1 MKPKFI
7 IDNQQIT
14 NRRVIANEFNRY
26 FVSLAPKLNDPDD
39 HCIINIEPIQ
49 PFTAFLKQS
58 NISSIYLSECTSYEI
73 SELISGLEN
82 SKASDIPIKIIKRS
96 SHIISPLLASHFNE
110 SMSKGIFPDILK
122 VGKITPIYKKDNPEL
137 LENYRPVSTLPI
149 FGKIFEKVNLWAAL
163 QLHGI
168 TKFNDFLPIWFSE
181 RSFNQPC
188 AKLFYKPYPR
198 STQKEKARSG
208 NIHWSK

>member
-7 IDNQQIT
+7 IIT
-14 NRRVIANEFNRY
+14 NRRVIVNEFNRY
-26 FVSLAPKLNDPDD
+26 FVSLAPNLNDPDD

-58 NISSIYLSECTSYEI
+58 NISSIYLSECTFYEI

-96 SHIISPLLASHFNE
+96 SHTISPLLASHYNE

-137 LENYRPVSTLPI
+137 LENYCPVSTLPI
-149 FGKIFEKVNLWAAL
+149 FGKIFKKVIYERLYSFMVSQNIMTSCQFGFRKGHSTSHAL
-163 QLHGI
+163 NYSINHIQEAF
-168 TKFNDFLPIWFSE
+168 KKK
-181 RSFNQPC
+181 
-188 AKLFYKPYPR
+188 KLIVY
-198 STQKEKARSG
+198 
-208 NIHWSK
+208 

>member
-26 FVSLAPKLNDPDD
+26 FVSLAPKLNDPDA

-58 NISSIYLSECTSYEI
+58 NKSSIYLSECTSYEI
-73 SELISGLEN
+73 SELISDLEN

-96 SHIISPLLASHFNE
+96 SHIISPLLASHSNDT
-110 SMSKGIFPDILK
+110 MSKGIFPDILK

-149 FGKIFEKVNLWAAL
+149 FGKIFEKV
-163 QLHGI
+163 I
-168 TKFNDFLPIWFSE
+168 YEPIWFSE

-188 AKLFYKPYPR
+188 AKLFYKPYTR

-208 NIHWSK
+208 NIH

>member
-1 MKPKFI
+1 MSH
-7 IDNQQIT
+7 
-14 NRRVIANEFNRY
+14 Y
-26 FVSLAPKLNDPDD
+26 L
-39 HCIINIEPIQ
+39 INIEPIQ

-82 SKASDIPIKIIKRS
+82 SKASDTPIKIIKRS

-110 SMSKGIFPDILK
+110 SMSRGIFPDILK

-149 FGKIFEKVNLWAAL
+149 FGKIFEKVIYERLYSFMVSENLM
-163 QLHGI
+163 
-168 TKFNDFLPIWFSE
+168 T
-181 RSFNQPC
+181 PC
-188 AKLFYKPYPR
+188 QFGFRKV
-198 STQKEKARSG
+198 
-208 NIHWSK
+208 H